1 MHGWAGLPTDGI
13 DLRSVLAILI
23 ALAFAGPALSDVT
36 IRSDTLAE
44 DLRAQLEA
52 ARPDDPDP
60 ETRFEARRQARRV
73 AERLTSLL
81 NSKGY
86 FAARVEPSV
95 EPGPPVR
102 AVVTV
107 DPGPLFRI
115 GQQVVTYLG
124 PAPDDA
130 TSRLSQAA
138 LGLFPGDAALPDDIL
153 AAEQRALAVLREA
166 GYGTARAA
174 LRDVLGDA
182 GTARVDVTY
191 AFEAGPRIYLGEVV
205 YDQPIRMRERLQE
218 RLVPFD
224 AGDPYTPEVLEEF
237 TERLGA
243 TRLYSLFSVRLAD
256 DPSGPAGDGQTRD
269 VIVTVTERPRY
280 SIAAGAS
287 YATSEGIGVSAELTR
302 RNSTNRGDELRLR
315 TVLAEQ
321 ERSLGADWLLPH
333 AFGYG
338 RSLTANAFGGRE
350 ETDAFDRTTLL
361 TGLGLDIDRGN
372 DLRLLFGTEAE
383 YTNETRVIESRDIAV
398 FGNRDFWVLSTS
410 GEARLD
416 KSNSLLDPT
425 EGWRIGLG
433 VEPGVIVGDTND
445 VFTSVMATASGYQGF
460 GQEDRFVLA
469 GRLRAGAVYGVP
481 TLDLPT
487 SRRFFAGGGGS
498 ARGFGFQDIGPRAA
512 DNTPLGGR
520 GLLELAG
527 EARWRQSE
535 TLGFAAFIDAA
546 SVIDD
551 PRPSFND
558 LRVGIG
564 AGVRYYTAI
573 GPIRLDIATPLNPQP
588 GDNPVQVYISIGQAF

>member
-1 MHGWAGLPTDGI
+1 MRI
-13 DLRSVLAILI
+13 VIVCLI
-23 ALAFAGPALSDVT
+23 AFALAGPAISDVT
-36 IRSDTLAE
+36 IRSDTLRE
-44 DLRAQLEA
+44 DLRAGLEDA
-52 ARPDDPDP
+52 LPDDDDP
-60 ETRFEARRQARRV
+60 ETRFEARRQARRA
-73 AERLTSLL
+73 AERLSSYL
-81 NSKGY
+81 NSQGY
-86 FAARVEPSV
+86 FAASLEPSV
-95 EPGPPVR
+95 EQGPPVQ
-102 AVVTV
+102 AVISV

-115 GQQVVTYLG
+115 GSQVLTWSG
-124 PAPDDA
+124 QAPDDA
-130 TSRLSQAA
+130 TAQLAQAA
-138 LGLFPGDAALPDDIL
+138 LGLSAGDPALPDAVL
-153 AAEQRALAVLREA
+153 AAEQRVLLALRQA
-166 GYGTARAA
+166 GYGTARVAP
-174 LRDVLGDA
+174 RDVLGDRET
-182 GTARVDVTY
+182 GTVDVTY
-191 AFEAGPRIYLGEVV
+191 AFEPGPRIYFGQVV
-205 YDQPIRMRERLQE
+205 YDQPVRMRERLRD

-224 AGDPYTPEVLEEF
+224 PGDPYTPESLEEF
-237 TERLGA
+237 TERLGS
-243 TRLYSLFSVRLAD
+243 TRLYSLFSVRLAEE
-256 DPSGPAGDGQTRD
+256 PSGPEGDGETRN
-269 VIVTVTERPRY
+269 VVVTVTERPRY
-280 SIAAGAS
+280 SVAAGAS

-302 RNSTNRGDELRLR
+302 RNATNRGDELRLR

-350 ETDAFDRTTLL
+350 ETDAFDRTTVL

-425 EGWRIGLG
+425 EGWRLGLG

-445 VFTSVMATASGYQGF
+445 LFTAVTATASGYQGF

-469 GRLRAGAVYGVP
+469 ARLRAGAVYGVP